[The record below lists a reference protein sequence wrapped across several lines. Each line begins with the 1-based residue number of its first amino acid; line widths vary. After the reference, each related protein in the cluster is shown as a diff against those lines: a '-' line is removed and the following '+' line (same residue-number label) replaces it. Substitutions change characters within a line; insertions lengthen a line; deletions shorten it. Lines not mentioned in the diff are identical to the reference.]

1 MMEDAR
7 IIDLYWQR
15 DESAI
20 SETAAKYGKYLHS
33 ISYGILR
40 NEEDA
45 EECVSDTY
53 AGAWQAMP
61 PHRPSVLSA
70 FLGKITRRISISL
83 WRKRSAEKRGGG
95 ETALALDELEECVSG
110 EGDAESEAERREL
123 REKLNAFLRALPP
136 TERQV
141 FMRRYW
147 YMDPVADIAGR
158 FACSESRI
166 RSMLYRTRKKLRAML
181 EEEGY

>member
-123 REKLNAFLRALPP
+123 REKLNAFLRALSP

-141 FMRRYW
+141 FLRRYW

>member
-1 MMEDAR
+1 
-7 IIDLYWQR
+7 
-15 DESAI
+15 
-20 SETAAKYGKYLHS
+20 
-33 ISYGILR
+33 
-40 NEEDA
+40 
-45 EECVSDTY
+45 
-53 AGAWQAMP
+53 MP

-123 REKLNAFLRALPP
+123 REKLNAFLRELPP

-141 FMRRYW
+141 FLRRYW
-147 YMDPVADIAGR
+147 FMDPVADIAGR

-166 RSMLYRTRKKLRAML
+166 KSMLYRTRKKLRAML

>member
-1 MMEDAR
+1 MEDAR

-110 EGDAESEAERREL
+110 EGDAESEAELREL
-123 REKLNAFLRALPP
+123 REKLNAFLRALSP

-141 FMRRYW
+141 FLRRYW